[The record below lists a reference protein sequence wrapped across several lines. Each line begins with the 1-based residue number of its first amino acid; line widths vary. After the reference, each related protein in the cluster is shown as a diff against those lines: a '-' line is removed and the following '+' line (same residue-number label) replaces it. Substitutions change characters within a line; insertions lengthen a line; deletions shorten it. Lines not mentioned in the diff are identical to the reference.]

1 MLHKKYGDEVKQGD
15 VLVTLYT
22 SKEKALQS
30 AEELYRRSVT
40 IGSTAPAKKPLVYAR
55 VEKDKVEKY

>member
-1 MLHKKYGDEVKQGD
+1 MKKGD

-22 SKEKALQS
+22 SKEAALKG
-30 AEELYRRSVT
+30 AEHLYRKSVV
-40 IGSTAPAKKPLVYAR
+40 IGADAPEKKPLVYAR